1 MSKIDDVR
9 NYTYRQIQFLIRQKE
24 TSVGK
29 AMLANLRRGIGK
41 TPGELPELWGAFLN
55 EMPSELYG
63 NSGMPS
69 EGEWAVYIALTLFA
83 LHQQGNAEPVHCEKV
98 SLGTAAARLM
108 NEKTEEERGRILRR
122 FGPVVTAKSMQ
133 ELSHHLRGLIQL
145 CKAKGVRLD
154 YVQLAGDIYR
164 LLRLLFHIR
173 QIRLF
178 SVFSF
183 WRAGKKYSFRGDK
196 TFIMLKK
203 EKNNE
208 YLC

>member
-69 EGEWAVYIALTLFA
+69 EAEWAVYIA
-83 LHQQGNAEPVHCEKV
+83 
-98 SLGTAAARLM
+98 
-108 NEKTEEERGRILRR
+108 
-122 FGPVVTAKSMQ
+122 
-133 ELSHHLRGLIQL
+133 
-145 CKAKGVRLD
+145 
-154 YVQLAGDIYR
+154 
-164 LLRLLFHIR
+164 
-173 QIRLF
+173 
-178 SVFSF
+178 
-183 WRAGKKYSFRGDK
+183 
-196 TFIMLKK
+196 
-203 EKNNE
+203 
-208 YLC
+208 

>member
-133 ELSHHLRGLIQL
+133 ELSHHLRGLIHSCISISFSEVHPSHIDSAVLRWLISHSWNLSLSRELQSE
-145 CKAKGVRLD
+145 KARSRHSIFFIPVKSS
-154 YVQLAGDIYR
+154 I
-164 LLRLLFHIR
+164 
-173 QIRLF
+173 
-178 SVFSF
+178 FSF
-183 WRAGKKYSFRGDK
+183 VHP
-196 TFIMLKK
+196 
-203 EKNNE
+203 
-208 YLC
+208 